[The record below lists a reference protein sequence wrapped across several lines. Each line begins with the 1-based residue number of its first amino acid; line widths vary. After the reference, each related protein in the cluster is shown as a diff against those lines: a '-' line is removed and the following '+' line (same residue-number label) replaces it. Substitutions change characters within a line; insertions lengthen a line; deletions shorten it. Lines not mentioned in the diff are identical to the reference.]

1 MPESTA
7 SVPVPHHS
15 PSGTGVL
22 FTEKLWPSPWIWIV
36 VVGLS
41 AAGILMFA
49 PISITAGIIAAL
61 VLFAIMTTMLVLS
74 TPAIV
79 VDRDTVQVGR
89 ATIQREFVGAVTAYR
104 KDEATAERGTRLHG
118 LAFLCLRGWIDPV
131 VRIEITDPADRT
143 PYWLT
148 STRRPEELLA
158 ALSKQASRG

>member
-7 SVPVPHHS
+7 SVPMPNHS
-15 PSGTGVL
+15 SSGTGVL
-22 FTEKLWPSPWIWIV
+22 FAEKLWPSPWIWIV

-61 VLFAIMTTMLVLS
+61 VLFAIMTTMLLLS

-89 ATIQREFVGAVTAYR
+89 ASIQREFVGAVTTYR
-104 KDEATAERGTRLHG
+104 KDEATAERGVRLNG

-148 STRRPEELLA
+148 STRHPEELLA
-158 ALSKQASRG
+158 ALSK